1 MAAEVITAPEGRIIH
16 KTYAVLSGAAIPQ
29 RVHVTQYDESL
40 PVIACT
46 LYKDGQ
52 LYTIPDGA
60 SVRLRMNKNGL
71 PVYHEA
77 MGINDARHVVYL
89 EITAQMT
96 VLYGEFAMVIEV
108 ETSDGKTA
116 GTSYLRL
123 IVRQNPVQNP
133 ELDNI
138 PDYTA
143 NSNRLT
149 AEGVK
154 KLQDESSMQQKAI
167 EDKGK
172 NTLESIPADYHTL
185 SGKVDDNTSGISEL
199 KEDLT
204 KISEQKA
211 YMDGVTNLFNW
222 IRGSYTV
229 NSNELAFNADN
240 KYAIATPIAVSVKN
254 ASYIKISDFETY
266 KYSLAITY
274 GTDNWFYL
282 SATSNPLEIP
292 KNVTGLVVSV
302 GRRDNKIITSSDLTS
317 VSCTIIS
324 DNEFEHLVA
333 LTELFSMPKT
343 IKSVIE
349 NTQTNT
355 SADAFLLNEN
365 ISMDTN
371 NAKGLF
377 SKKIGGIGSI
387 TFTDWLPSE
396 QLSNTFNAQQD
407 DDYIYKCM
415 HFPHDGTY
423 PNLQYQDP
431 NITDA
436 ESLPFKLLIGAIYV
450 NTDVAEE
457 FNGLIR
463 IIACNLFGYKKG
475 YWYEINNSNVKWAQ
489 IYSLPWGTGDGT
501 NIPIIHQDGTTLIN
515 LANNKLTKNNVLH
528 FGTSNTYA
536 TEFDYYI
543 VKVTAKCNKDSCGLK
558 IGVDSRDNISGSPTQ
573 IIESRTFTLTG
584 NTTLTAFAHNIPD
597 SAYSRVITNFANYVK
612 LKVPHYYCG
621 RVQINGFVINLLKDK
636 KSVTTIK
643 DLDSGEEAKIIIN
656 DGSVDTSTN
665 NNLIVVTER
674 PSHIEV
680 TAKKDIFLNVIV
692 SDTDAIGNYNFDLI

>member
-1 MAAEVITAPEGRIIH
+1 MSTTDELLEEMLEDVEEYATPVADDDLQFWIDEHLRVISIPKNGVVAGVEGDKNVNKIKFGMNRYYHCFDMSTFSGRI
-16 KTYAVLSGAAIPQ
+16 
-29 RVHVTQYDESL
+29 
-40 PVIACT
+40 
-46 LYKDGQ
+46 LYSNAKG
-52 LYTIPDGA
+52 
-60 SVRLRMNKNGL
+60 NKNYYNITDMQASGNTITFSWL
-71 PVYHEA
+71 VDADAVQY
-77 MGINDARHVVYL
+77 MGKTAFVVYL
-89 EITAQMT
+89 FKTQGSELRQKFYSTLATLKVLEGMEVDSAVPVEKQTDIIERMKEEISA
-96 VLYGEFAMVIEV
+96 YAEEV
-108 ETSDGKTA
+108 KKSLPA
-116 GTSYLRL
+116 
-123 IVRQNPVQNP
+123 
-133 ELDNI
+133 
-138 PDYTA
+138 DYTA
-143 NSNRLT
+143 MT
-149 AEGVK
+149 EQV
-154 KLQDESSMQQKAI
+154 SS
-167 EDKGK
+167 
-172 NTLESIPADYHTL
+172 
-185 SGKVDDNTSGISEL
+185 L

-229 NSNELAFNADN
+229 VSNSLVFNADN
-240 KYAIATPIAVSVKN
+240 KYAISTPIAVSIKN

-266 KYSLAITY
+266 KYSLTITY

-282 SATSNPLEIP
+282 KATSNPFKIP
-292 KNVTGLVVSV
+292 KNVTEFVVSV
-302 GRRDNKIITSSDLTS
+302 GRRDNEIITGSDLTS
-317 VSCTIIS
+317 VGCTIIS
-324 DNEFEHLVA
+324 DNEFDHLVA

-349 NTQTNT
+349 NTQTDT

-396 QLSNTFNAQQD
+396 QLSNTFNVQQD

-431 NITDA
+431 NIIHV
-436 ESLPFKLLIGAIYV
+436 ESLPFKLPIGAIFV

-463 IIACNLFGYKKG
+463 IVACNLFGYKKG
-475 YWYEINNSNVKWAQ
+475 HWYEIDNRNIKWAQ
-489 IYSLPWGTGDGT
+489 IYSLPWGTSDGT
-501 NIPIIHQDGTTLIN
+501 NIPITYQDGTALIN
-515 LANNKLTKNNVLH
+515 LANNKLTKNNTLH
-528 FGTSNTYA
+528 FGTYNTYA

-543 VKVTAKCNKDSCGLK
+543 VKVTVRCNKDSCGLK
-558 IGVDSRDNISGSPTQ
+558 VGVDSRDNISGSPTQ
-573 IIESRTFTLTG
+573 IIESRTFALTAD
-584 NTTLTAFAHNIPD
+584 TTLTAFAHNIPD
-597 SAYSRVITNFANYVK
+597 SVYSRVITNFDNYVR

-621 RVQINGFVINLLKDK
+621 RVQINGFIINLLKDK

-643 DLDSGEEAKIIIN
+643 DLDSGEEVKIIIN

-674 PSHIEV
+674 YSRIEV
-680 TAKKDIFLNVIV
+680 TAKKDIFFNVIV
-692 SDTDAIGNYNFDLI
+692 SDTDAIQNYNFDLI